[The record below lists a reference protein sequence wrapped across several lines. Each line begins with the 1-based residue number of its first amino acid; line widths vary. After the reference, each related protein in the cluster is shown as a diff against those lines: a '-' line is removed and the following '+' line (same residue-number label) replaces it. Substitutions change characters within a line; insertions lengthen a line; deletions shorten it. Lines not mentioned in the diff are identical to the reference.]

1 MADDKAAP
9 LPGRG
14 ADLPTRLISAAVL
27 LALTGAAMA
36 LGGAVLDAFIFLVA
50 LIAFV
55 EFVGLVLAATGSW
68 PLRIAAIAAG
78 AAYFGVAAAIMPPTS
93 PAQVFDGLIVGAIF
107 GPPIA
112 RPAKKAPV
120 SVNTAMPITRISR
133 KVPAP
138 ASIAAATPK

>member
-50 LIAFV
+50 VIAFV

-78 AAYFGVAAAIMPPTS
+78 AAYFGVAAAMLAGAGTFLLILVIGI
-93 PAQVFDGLIVGAIF
+93 AVFTDTGAFFAGRAIF
-107 GPPIA
+107 GPPMA
-112 RPAKKAPV
+112 RPAK
-120 SVNTAMPITRISR
+120 
-133 KVPAP
+133 
-138 ASIAAATPK
+138 